1 MRLHPVLG
9 RIASVSLLLVLG
21 GCSQN
26 MVRDVAG
33 TGMVSF
39 GNNYIAPWFM
49 ASDDTDIMCA
59 MGEGMGTMAF
69 PLGPKV
75 DPMIPML
82 TLASG
87 MCADERAKEEELR
100 YIRAMRKNNVEE
112 AQDARTQQKRW
123 LELAARRQ
131 YSGYQAVVR
140 HFGDPGSGCPMFD
153 DRHERMSYMFGLFG
167 GIQAVQT
174 DMNNGGTAG
183 VPLSVMPK
191 SINGLACLDNDEFWG
206 LPKAIQASVE
216 LLKANMGGDAER
228 ENYQARAA
236 ELQAASQVGQAQGVR
251 IVQLVQASVYAAMG
265 KEEDTKRIIRE
276 HMQQKKTV
284 AANPELKI
292 LDEMTTRG
300 LRLISDRL
308 WTQHTGQRTPYGTL
322 GTFWDDRASS
332 SSNALDI
339 DDVL

>member
-236 ELQAASQVGQAQGVR
+236 ELTSRLPGRPGPGRPHRATGTGIGVCRNGQGRRHQAHHPR
-251 IVQLVQASVYAAMG
+251 THAAEKNRG
-265 KEEDTKRIIRE
+265 RQSRAE
-276 HMQQKKTV
+276 
-284 AANPELKI
+284 NPRRN
-292 LDEMTTRG
+292 DHARTAPD
-300 LRLISDRL
+300 LRPAVDPAHGPAHPLRHAGHL
-308 WTQHTGQRTPYGTL
+308 L
-322 GTFWDDRASS
+322 G
-332 SSNALDI
+332 
-339 DDVL
+339 